1 MVDFPS
7 SGVESEASEVGRC
20 PLFVFVATGVDRIE
34 HLRAIAGRV
43 ARSRGL
49 EIYDVQF
56 RRESIGWVLRVVIDR
71 PAAVAGAAGPGAASE
86 DGISVADCQH
96 VSDEVSAI
104 LDVEDAIDH
113 AYTLEVTSPGLD
125 RPLRGLDEFR
135 RFAGRLAKVVV
146 SEPVE
151 GQSHFEGRIEGVD
164 GDAVVIRLGK
174 ARVVRVPASLV
185 TRARLEVE
193 F

>member
-1 MVDFPS
+1 M
-7 SGVESEASEVGRC
+7 
-20 PLFVFVATGVDRIE
+20 
-34 HLRAIAGRV
+34 
-43 ARSRGL
+43 
-49 EIYDVQF
+49 QF
-56 RRESIGWVLRVVIDR
+56 RRESIGWVLRIVIDR
-71 PAAVAGAAGPGAASE
+71 PASSSPAPRAPQE
-86 DGISVADCQH
+86 EGISVADCQH
-96 VSDEVSAI
+96 VSGEVSAI
-104 LDVEDAIDH
+104 LDVEDAIEH

-151 GQSHFEGRIEGVD
+151 GQSHFEGRIEGVE
-164 GDAVVIRLGK
+164 GDAVVMRLGK
-174 ARVVRVPASLV
+174 ARVVRFPASLV

>member
-1 MVDFPS
+1 M
-7 SGVESEASEVGRC
+7 GRC
-20 PLFVFVATGVDRIE
+20 PLFVFVATGVDRLE

-43 ARSRGL
+43 ARSRGI
-49 EIYDVQF
+49 EIFDVQF

-71 PAAVAGAAGPGAASE
+71 PSGVAGACPAASRE

-96 VSDEVSAI
+96 VSDEISAI

-135 RFAGRLAKVVV
+135 RFAGRLAKIVV

-174 ARVVRVPASLV
+174 AKVVRVPASLV
-185 TRARLEVE
+185 RRARLEVE

>member
-1 MVDFPS
+1 
-7 SGVESEASEVGRC
+7 
-20 PLFVFVATGVDRIE
+20 VATDVNRLE
-34 HLRAIAGRV
+34 HVRAIAGRV
-43 ARSRGL
+43 AQSRGL
-49 EIYDVQF
+49 EIFDVQF

-71 PAAVAGAAGPGAASE
+71 RAAPASAEPGAPTD

-104 LDVEDAIDH
+104 LDVEDVIEH

-125 RPLRGLDEFR
+125 RPLRGLEEFR

-146 SEPVE
+146 SEPVD

-164 GDAVVIRLGK
+164 GDQVVIRLGK
-174 ARVVRVPASLV
+174 ARLVRVPVTLV

>member
-1 MVDFPS
+1 
-7 SGVESEASEVGRC
+7 
-20 PLFVFVATGVDRIE
+20 VATGVNRVE
-34 HLRAIAGRV
+34 QLRAIAGRV

-49 EIYDVQF
+49 EIFDVQF
-56 RRESIGWVLRVVIDR
+56 RRESIGWALRVVIDR
-71 PAAVAGAAGPGAASE
+71 PAGPEAADGGTPQE
-86 DGISVADCQH
+86 DGISVADCKQ
-96 VSDEVSAI
+96 VSDEISAI

-125 RPLRGLDEFR
+125 RPLRGLGEFR

-164 GDAVVIRLGK
+164 GDAVLIRLGK